1 MESGRAS
8 ALRLSDIRHRQT
20 VHVRIIVV
28 RRVLPIITA
37 ALLVVAC
44 RAEDP
49 PTFAEAAPVA
59 AREALISADDLP
71 PGWREGSEGT
81 LERADL
87 EESCDVLTPEGAF
100 PDAAATASSPSFAT
114 SDQRSVQS
122 FSAVYASA
130 ETAATAVSA
139 LDAKVERCRDD
150 FLDEI
155 RRLAKEEIKAS
166 GLDLGPFA
174 DIDVSLEQVPLDDTG
189 DEAVIYQIEVDV
201 SVFGTQV
208 GFNTDVALIR
218 RGQVISAL
226 VYSAYTP
233 TATAEEKALLVLAL
247 ERLTAATEKLS

>member
-8 ALRLSDIRHRQT
+8 ALRFFDIRHRLT
-20 VHVRIIVV
+20 VHVRIILV

-37 ALLVVAC
+37 ALFLVAC
-44 RAEDP
+44 RADDP

-71 PGWREGSEGT
+71 PGWREGPEGT

-87 EESCDVLTPEGAF
+87 KEPCDVLTPKGAF

-122 FSAVYASA
+122 FSAVYESG
-130 ETAATAVSA
+130 EEAAMAVSA
-139 LDAKVERCRDD
+139 LDARVERCRDD
-150 FLDEI
+150 FLEEI
-155 RRLAKEEIKAS
+155 RRLAKEEIKA
-166 GLDLGPFA
+166 GGFDLGPFA
-174 DIDVSLEQVPLDDTG
+174 NIDVSFERAPLDDTG

-201 SVFGTQV
+201 SVFGTEV
-208 GFNTDVALIR
+208 GFDAHVALVR
-218 RGQVISAL
+218 RGQVISVL

-233 TATAEEKALLVLAL
+233 TATAEERAFLVVVL
-247 ERLTAATEKLS
+247 ERLTAAAEKLS